1 MATAKREFELPDG
14 DKPESVVKQAKVD
27 DPVSDSSA
35 SGPHSQK
42 QRVVLNP
49 ADCGLG
55 MFRF

>member
-1 MATAKREFELPDG
+1 MATAKRELELPDG

-55 MFRF
+55 IFRF